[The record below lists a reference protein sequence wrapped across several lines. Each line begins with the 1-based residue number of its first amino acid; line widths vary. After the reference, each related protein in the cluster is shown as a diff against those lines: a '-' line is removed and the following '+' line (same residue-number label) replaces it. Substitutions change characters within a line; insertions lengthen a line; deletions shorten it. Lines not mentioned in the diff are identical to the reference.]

1 MECEIHPTLDSF
13 EQQDAEANHPNF
25 TVIRSAFKSSGGRD
39 VYSPCIAVAA
49 GDRSERTE
57 EGIRYST
64 AAAAA
69 SIFLISYAGC
79 STAAAAADQRKC
91 YPLSPKA
98 GYCNNSLKSRRD
110 FLLVGGPLAR

>member
-64 AAAAA
+64 AANA
-69 SIFLISYAGC
+69 SIFLISMQVAALQLQQPTSASVTLCPPKWATAIIHSRAGEIF
-79 STAAAAADQRKC
+79 S
-91 YPLSPKA
+91 S
-98 GYCNNSLKSRRD
+98 
-110 FLLVGGPLAR
+110 